1 MRSSDSHASSF
12 TCMTQ
17 GPDLAAQHAA
27 VIACSGAGVPVCD
40 LYKNVETHDNQPHVT
55 MLFSGWYLSTE
66 KMLIQDIDEAAAARW
81 RPTRPMHAVTSSCPR
96 EAEARCRVAGVTYCS
111 NVRRLQPL
119 VDARDYHPHAHKDFD
134 LFPRP
139 HVRRCDAAKRCLSMA
154 TGS

>member
-1 MRSSDSHASSF
+1 MRSSDSHAASF

-40 LYKNVETHDNQPHVT
+40 LYKNVETHDDQPHVT

-96 EAEARCRVAGVTYCS
+96 SRSSVPCS
-111 NVRRLQPL
+111 RRYLL
-119 VDARDYHPHAHKDFD
+119 FKCSTTSTSCG
-134 LFPRP
+134 FPRLSSSCVQGLRP
-139 HVRRCDAAKRCLSMA
+139 LPEAARPTLRCS
-154 TGS
+154 